1 MLDKSFYV
9 ELQLLTK
16 MWDANLT
23 DGSKYKKF
31 GLKKYII
38 KVKQVKKFV
47 FSLHSELQPFEYLM
61 SPCCQPLSPLL
72 CSLHCSTEK
81 EVEDDE
87 EDAGKE
93 VDEED
98 PEPKEEHEVG
108 VHGEGLHPRREVDHT
123 DVDHGSR
130 TPWKLWGLNYF
141 VHCILCVCFC
151 LDPVVLSCFVR
162 KLVENFKFY

>member
-1 MLDKSFYV
+1 
-9 ELQLLTK
+9 
-16 MWDANLT
+16 
-23 DGSKYKKF
+23 
-31 GLKKYII
+31 
-38 KVKQVKKFV
+38 
-47 FSLHSELQPFEYLM
+47 M

-141 VHCILCVCFC
+141 FIVFCVCA
-151 LDPVVLSCFVR
+151 
-162 KLVENFKFY
+162 LV